1 MTTNN
6 NIKFHRIQKEF
17 YFSKINIKQF
27 PKHVVNS
34 NKQLRSKLSK
44 EKQHFM
50 HESKYKIKTM
60 YHQK

>member
-34 NKQLRSKLSK
+34 NKQLKSKLSK

-50 HESKYKIKTM
+50 H
-60 YHQK
+60 